1 MIRAVDL
8 FAGAG
13 GMSLGAELAGL
24 EVLAAVDHWPI
35 AVASHAANHPR
46 ATHHCEDLAVMD
58 PYKLPDH
65 DVMLAAPVCGGHAK
79 ARGKERAHHDASR
92 STAWCVVRVAEAKR
106 PRWLVIEN
114 VPEMLSW
121 ALFPAWK
128 HALEL
133 LGYGVTT
140 QVVRAEET
148 GEVPQRRHRLVIVG
162 HLGRPMSVRIEP
174 RPPMA
179 ARTVLDLEGGSWR
192 PWREYAPRSVARIEA
207 AQRRR
212 GRDVLV
218 PYYGSSSSHA
228 GVSLDGPIGTLTT
241 RDRYV
246 LVRGELARVLTVQ
259 EQLALSGFPRDY
271 ALRGTRREQVMQVG
285 NAVPPPL
292 AAAVLRSLLH

>member
-24 EVLAAVDHWPI
+24 EVLAAVNHWPI

-179 ARTVLDLEGGSWR
+179 ARTVL
-192 PWREYAPRSVARIEA
+192 
-207 AQRRR
+207 
-212 GRDVLV
+212 V